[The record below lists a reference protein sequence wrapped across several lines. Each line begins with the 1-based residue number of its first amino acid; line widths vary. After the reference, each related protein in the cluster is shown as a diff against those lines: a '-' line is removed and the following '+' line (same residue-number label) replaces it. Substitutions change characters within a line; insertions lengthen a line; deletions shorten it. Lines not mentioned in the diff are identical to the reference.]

1 MDKSTASNS
10 LFGDDD
16 FVSIA
21 KPEIPK
27 AEHWSVLERLNKEKD
42 LVGIYLSAH
51 PLDDYRIILKFVCNT
66 GMIEFADKD
75 NLIGRDILAGGIVT
89 GFREGMTKTGKPFGI
104 LKIEDFTGSGE
115 IPLFGQDYIEY
126 GKYGREGVYLLVNGK
141 MEPRKYNEH
150 IYDFRIVSMR
160 LMQDEKDKLVENIH
174 ITVPIHSLDETT
186 INELSA
192 LIKNHPGSC
201 MLYFK
206 VVDSENNISL
216 DLFSQKARINITR
229 ELIDY
234 LQENDNLDFKI
245 NN

>member
-1 MDKSTASNS
+1 
-10 LFGDDD
+10 
-16 FVSIA
+16 
-21 KPEIPK
+21 
-27 AEHWSVLERLNKEKD
+27 
-42 LVGIYLSAH
+42 
-51 PLDDYRIILKFVCNT
+51 
-66 GMIEFADKD
+66 
-75 NLIGRDILAGGIVT
+75 
-89 GFREGMTKTGKPFGI
+89 
-104 LKIEDFTGSGE
+104 
-115 IPLFGQDYIEY
+115 
-126 GKYGREGVYLLVNGK
+126 
-141 MEPRKYNEH
+141 
-150 IYDFRIVSMR
+150 
-160 LMQDEKDKLVENIH
+160 MQDEKDKLVENIH